1 MKIPLNWL
9 RDYVEINLP
18 ADELAERLTLAGLEV
33 TAIEHVGEAW
43 ERDKLFVGEILRID
57 PHPDADRLVL
67 ATVAYGA
74 AEPLTVVTGAPNL
87 YPYKGV
93 DRPGL
98 KAPFAIVGARLID
111 GHSAEKKFM
120 RLKAGKIRGVRSEGM
135 VCSEKELGL
144 SDDHEGILILPADA
158 PVGRPLADYLGDT
171 VLDIDLTPNLARA
184 LSLIGVARE
193 VAALTGS
200 PLRRTQPMLAAIAGR
215 VAPSEVPDPP
225 GVDEPFC
232 QIEIRDPDLCPRY
245 TAMLIRNVKIGP
257 SPRWL
262 QDRLRL
268 AGQRPINNVVDITNY
283 VMLEW
288 GQPLHAFDY
297 DRLVAR
303 AQHRGHAQPVI
314 IVRRAEAEERMTT
327 LDGADRA
334 LTSDMLMITDTAG
347 SIAVAGVMGGEETE
361 VHAGSSNI
369 LLESAAFD
377 NINNRRTAHALKL
390 FSEASSRF
398 GKGIPPTLP
407 PLAAQRAAQLMADLA
422 NGEVVPG
429 VADAYPA
436 RQRDVQ
442 VLLSTDE
449 VQRLLGIP
457 VDTHTITRSL
467 EALECRVVSQPGGS
481 LLVTVP
487 WHRLDLEIPADLV
500 EEVAR
505 VVGFDQIPATLMASV
520 LPPQRRNRVIEG
532 EMQVRTV
539 LTGCGLQDIITYP
552 LIGDGDNARLLAA
565 SRGMGWTEPQPQAGY
580 QLPALLRPNDSV
592 QLANPLSIERSVLR
606 SSMLPNALQI
616 VAANL
621 RYAER
626 VAVFEIGRVYWP
638 VRADLLPVES
648 RHVSLILTGP
658 RAPESWLRG
667 DDASAIDFY
676 DGKGIIETL
685 LDRLGIPASL
695 VRYVATEHPAFT
707 ARAARIELAGQDIG
721 VLGELHPLVRRAFD
735 LPAQGRVVAA
745 ELALEPLLA
754 YASRDVQVTPIS
766 AYPAIKEDLALVV
779 AEDVPAE
786 QVVQTIR
793 TAGGEMLVDVRL
805 FDVYR
810 GGQIAA
816 GHKSLAYRLTYQASD
831 RSLTD
836 ADAARVRDKIVRR
849 LAETLGAKLRT

>member
-9 RDYVEINLP
+9 RDYVEITLP

-43 ERDKLFVGEILRID
+43 ERDKLFVGEIVRID

-67 ATVAYGA
+67 ATVDYGA

-87 YPYKGV
+87 YAYKGV

-144 SDDHEGILILPADA
+144 SDDHEGILLLPADA
-158 PVGRPLADYLGDT
+158 PVGMPLADYLGDT
-171 VLDIDLTPNLARA
+171 VLDVDLTPNLARA

-193 VAALTGS
+193 VAALTGTL
-200 PLRRTQPMLAAIAGR
+200 LRRAQPMLAAIAGL

-225 GVDEPFC
+225 GVGEPFC
-232 QIEIRDPDLCPRY
+232 QIDIRDPDLCPRY
-245 TAMLIRNVKIGP
+245 TAMLIRNVQIGP

-268 AGQRPINNVVDITNY
+268 AGQRPISNVVDITNY

-297 DRLVAR
+297 DRLLAR
-303 AQHRGHAQPVI
+303 AQRTGHAQPVI
-314 IVRRAEAEERMTT
+314 IVRRAEPGERMTT

-334 LTSDMLMITDTAG
+334 LSSDMLMIADTAG
-347 SIAVAGVMGGEETE
+347 AIAVAGVMGGEETE
-361 VHAGSSNI
+361 VHAGSTNI

-390 FSEASSRF
+390 FSEASARF
-398 GKGIPPTLP
+398 GKGIPATLP
-407 PLAAQRAAQLMADLA
+407 PLAAQRAAQLMAELA
-422 NGEVVPG
+422 GGKIVPG
-429 VADAYPA
+429 VIDAYPV
-436 RQRDVQ
+436 RQPDVQ
-442 VLLSTDE
+442 VTLSDAE
-449 VQRLLGIP
+449 VRRLLGIS
-457 VDTHTITRSL
+457 VDAPNVTRSL
-467 EALECRVVSQPGGS
+467 EALECRVTAGEP
-481 LLVTVP
+481 LHVTVP
-487 WHRLDLEIPADLV
+487 WHRLDLAIPADLV

-520 LPPQRRNRVIEG
+520 LPPQRRNWVLEG

-539 LTGCGLQDIITYP
+539 LTGCGLQDAITYP
-552 LIGDGDNARLLAA
+552 LIGDDDNARLLAA
-565 SRGMGWTEPQPQAGY
+565 SPGNGWTEPAPAANY
-580 QLPALLRPNDSV
+580 TIPALLRPADSV
-592 QLANPLSIERSVLR
+592 QLANPLSVERSTLR
-606 SSMLPNALQI
+606 SSMLPNLLQV

-626 VAVFEIGRVYWP
+626 VAMFEIGRVYWP
-638 VRADLLPVES
+638 VAGELLPREP
-648 RHVSLILTGP
+648 RHLSLVLTGP

-667 DDASAIDFY
+667 DEANALDFY
-676 DGKGIIETL
+676 DLKGIVETL
-685 LDRLGIPASL
+685 LDRLGVPADQ
-695 VRYVATEHPAFT
+695 VRYLATAHPAFT
-707 ARAARIELAGQDIG
+707 ARVARVAVTGQDVG
-721 VLGELHPLVRRAFD
+721 VVGELHPLVRKAFD
-735 LPAQGRVVAA
+735 LPAQGRVVVA
-745 ELALEPLLA
+745 ELALELLLP
-754 YASRDVQVTPIS
+754 YARHDVQVTPIS
-766 AYPAIKEDLALVV
+766 AYPAIKEDLAVV
-779 AEDVPAE
+779 VDEAVTAD
-786 QVVQTIR
+786 QVMQTIR
-793 TAGGEMLVDVRL
+793 AAGGEMLVDVRL

-816 GHKSLAYRLTYQASD
+816 GHKSLAYRLTYQVPD

-836 ADAARVRDKIVRR
+836 ADAARARDKIVRR
-849 LAETLGAKLRT
+849 LADTLGAKLRT

>member
-9 RDYVEINLP
+9 RDYVEITLP

-74 AEPLTVVTGAPNL
+74 TEPLTVVTGAPNL

-93 DRPGL
+93 EQPGL

-111 GHSAEKKFM
+111 GHSAEQKFM

-144 SDDHEGILILPADA
+144 SDNHEGILILPADA
-158 PVGRPLADYLGDT
+158 PVGMPLADYLGDT

-193 VAALTGS
+193 VAALTET
-200 PLRRTQPMLAAIAGR
+200 PLRRTQMMLAAIAGL

-225 GVDEPFC
+225 PVAEPFC

-268 AGQRPINNVVDITNY
+268 AGQRPISNVVDITNY

-303 AQHRGHAQPVI
+303 AQRSGHTQPVI
-314 IVRRAEAEERMTT
+314 IVRRAEAGERMTT

-334 LTSDMLMITDTAG
+334 LTTDMLMIADTAG
-347 SIAVAGVMGGEETE
+347 PIAVAGVMGGEETE
-361 VHAGSSNI
+361 VHAGSTNI

-390 FSEASSRF
+390 FSEASARF

-407 PLAAQRAAQLMADLA
+407 PLAAQRAAQLMAELA
-422 NGEVVPG
+422 GGEVVPG
-429 VADAYPA
+429 VIDAYPV
-436 RQRDVQ
+436 RQRDVT
-442 VLLSTDE
+442 VTLSDAE
-449 VQRLLGIP
+449 VRRLLGIS
-457 VDTHTITRSL
+457 VDAATVTRSL
-467 EALECRVVSQPGGS
+467 ETLECRVTTGEP
-481 LLVTVP
+481 LHVTVP
-487 WHRLDLEIPADLV
+487 WHRLDLAIPADLV

-520 LPPQRRNRVIEG
+520 LPPQRRNWVLEG
-532 EMQVRTV
+532 EMLVRSV
-539 LTGCGLQDIITYP
+539 LTGCGLQDAITYP
-552 LIGDGDNARLLAA
+552 LIGDDDNARLLAA
-565 SRGMGWTEPQPQAGY
+565 TRDAGWTTPAPQAGY
-580 QLPALLRPNDSV
+580 AIPALLRPADSV
-592 QLANPLSIERSVLR
+592 QLANPLSVERSTLR
-606 SSMLPNALQI
+606 SSMLPNLLQ
-616 VAANL
+616 VGAANL

-626 VAVFEIGRVYWP
+626 VAMFEIGRVYWP
-638 VRADLLPVES
+638 VAGELLPREP
-648 RHVSLILTGP
+648 RHLSLVLTGP

-667 DDASAIDFY
+667 DDAGALDFY
-676 DGKGIIETL
+676 DLKGIVETL
-685 LDRLGIPASL
+685 LDRLGVPAAQ
-695 VRYVATEHPAFT
+695 VRYLATTHPAFT
-707 ARAARIELAGQDIG
+707 ARVARVEIAGQDVG
-721 VLGELHPLVRRAFD
+721 VVGELHPLVRKAFD
-735 LPAQGRVVAA
+735 LPAQGRVVVA
-745 ELALEPLLA
+745 ELALEPLLP
-754 YASRDVQVTPIS
+754 YARRDVQVAPIS

-779 AEDVPAE
+779 DEAVTAE
-786 QVVQTIR
+786 QVTQTIR
-793 TAGGEMLVDVRL
+793 AAGGEMLVDVRL

-810 GGQIAA
+810 GGQITA
-816 GHKSLAYRLTYQASD
+816 GHKSLAYRLTYQAPD

-849 LAETLGAKLRT
+849 LADTLDAKLRA